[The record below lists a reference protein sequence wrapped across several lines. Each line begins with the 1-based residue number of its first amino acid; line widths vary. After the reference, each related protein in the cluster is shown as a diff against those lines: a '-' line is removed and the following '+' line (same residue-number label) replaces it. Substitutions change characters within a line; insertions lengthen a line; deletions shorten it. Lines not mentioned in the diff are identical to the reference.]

1 MKTLRITTVVSLLM
15 LFSVAGINAQSPY
28 EKGMKAA
35 LEQLFSADG
44 GKENWQNAANKFE
57 RIANVEKDKWQPSY
71 YAALAYAWMATKEET
86 LTLQDEKMN
95 RARKFVEAGL
105 EISPDNVELIT
116 MQGYTDMLSIAFD
129 PGTRGQTLS
138 TRVFQT
144 FGKAIQ
150 MDPNNPRA
158 RLFMAQMQ
166 DGTENFFGQGH
177 EGSCQ
182 TLTKAV
188 ENYTLQ
194 KDNGD
199 FSPTWGQG
207 SAEQMLKNCQKP
219 VESEGN

>member
-1 MKTLRITTVVSLLM
+1 LAIGEIK
-15 LFSVAGINAQSPY
+15 AQSPY

-44 GKENWQNAANKFE
+44 GKENWQNAANKLE
-57 RIANVEKDKWQPSY
+57 RIANVEKDKWQPHY

-95 RARKFVEAGL
+95 RARKFVETGL
-105 EISPDNVELIT
+105 EVSPDNVELIT
-116 MQGYTDMLSIAFD
+116 MQGYADMLSIAFD
-129 PGTRGQTLS
+129 PATRGQTLS

-150 MDPNNPRA
+150 MDPANPRA

-166 DGTENFFGQGH
+166 DGTESFFGQGH

-188 ENYTLQ
+188 ENYALQ

-207 SAEQMLKNCQKP
+207 AAEHMLKNCQKSAA
-219 VESEGN
+219 EDGN

>member
-1 MKTLRITTVVSLLM
+1 MKSLKLNTLIALLA
-15 LFSVAGINAQSPY
+15 LLLVGQANAQTPY

-57 RIANVEKDKWQPSY
+57 RIANVEKDKWQPHY
-71 YAALAYAWMATKEET
+71 YAALAYTWMATKEET
-86 LTLQDEKMN
+86 LSLQDEKMN
-95 RARKFVEAGL
+95 RARKLVETGL
-105 EISPDNVELIT
+105 EASPDNVELIT
-116 MQGYTDMLSIAFD
+116 MQGYADMLSIAFD

-150 MDPNNPRA
+150 MDPTNPRA

-166 DGTENFFGQGH
+166 DGTESFFGQGH

-188 ENYTLQ
+188 ENYALQ

-207 SAEQMLKNCQKP
+207 AAERMLKNCQKP
-219 VESEGN
+219 AEGEGN

>member
-1 MKTLRITTVVSLLM
+1 MKTLKITTVVSLLA
-15 LFSVAGINAQSPY
+15 LLAIGEIKAQSPY

-44 GKENWQNAANKFE
+44 GKENWQNAANKLE
-57 RIANVEKDKWQPSY
+57 RIANVEKDKWQPHY

-95 RARKFVEAGL
+95 RARKFVETGL
-105 EISPDNVELIT
+105 EVSPDNVELIT
-116 MQGYTDMLSIAFD
+116 MQGYADMLSIAFD
-129 PGTRGQTLS
+129 PATRGQTLS

-150 MDPNNPRA
+150 MDPANPRA

-166 DGTENFFGQGH
+166 DGTESFFGQGH

-188 ENYTLQ
+188 ENYALQ

-207 SAEQMLKNCQKP
+207 AAEHMLKNCQKSAA
-219 VESEGN
+219 EDGN

>member
-1 MKTLRITTVVSLLM
+1 MKPLKITAVVSLLI
-15 LFSVAGINAQSPY
+15 LFSVADIKAQSPY
-28 EKGMKAA
+28 EKGMRAA
-35 LEQLFSADG
+35 LEQLFSDEG
-44 GKENWQNAANKFE
+44 GKENWQNAANKLE
-57 RIANVEKDKWQPSY
+57 RIANVEKDKWQPNY

-86 LTLQDEKMN
+86 MVLQDEKMN

-105 EISPDNVELIT
+105 AVSPDNVELIT

-144 FGKAIQ
+144 FVKAIQ
-150 MDPNNPRA
+150 MDPENPRA

-166 DGTENFFGQGH
+166 DGTENFFGQSN
-177 EGSCQ
+177 EASCQ
-182 TLTKAV
+182 TLAKAV
-188 ENYTLQ
+188 ENYGRQ

-207 SAEQMLKNCQKP
+207 AAEQMLKNCQKAA
-219 VESEGN
+219 SGEGN

>member
-1 MKTLRITTVVSLLM
+1 MKTLKITAVVSLLA
-15 LFSVAGINAQSPY
+15 LFSVGQTNAQNSY
-28 EKGMKAA
+28 EKGMKGA
-35 LEQLFSADG
+35 LEQLFSAEG

-57 RIANVEKDKWQPSY
+57 RIANVEKDKWQPNY

-86 LTLQDEKMN
+86 MVLQDEKMN

-105 EISPDNVELIT
+105 EASPDNVELIT
-116 MQGYTDMLSIAFD
+116 MQGYTDMLSVAFD

-150 MDPNNPRA
+150 MDPTNPRA

-166 DGTENFFGQGH
+166 DGTEKFFGQSN
-177 EGSCQ
+177 EASCQ
-182 TLTKAV
+182 TLAKAV
-188 ENYTLQ
+188 ENYGRQ

-207 SAEQMLKNCQKP
+207 AAEQMLKNCQKAA
-219 VESEGN
+219 SGEGN